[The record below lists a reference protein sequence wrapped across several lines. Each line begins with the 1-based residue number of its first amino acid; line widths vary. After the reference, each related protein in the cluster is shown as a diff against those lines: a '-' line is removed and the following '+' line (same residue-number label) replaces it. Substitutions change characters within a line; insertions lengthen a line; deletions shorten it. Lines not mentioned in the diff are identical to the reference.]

1 MEFAPVC
8 YIFTKNEEG
17 SDRKL
22 TLLSREDLIDFNS
35 DENQDELLLEKR
47 PFEKSYENYLRDWA
61 ERPFYFSN
69 AMSVMDLAMHTGKA
83 SIDSDSGLSKS
94 GEKRRTAV
102 EVQSPWK
109 TGIPFDRIDNGVLV
123 AVGYE
128 GLSAEKKKVRNVALV
143 MQNDGSYIMLIGD
156 EAYTSSSYVKEC
168 IRCQHLAS
176 TMSGD
181 VFVDALRLV

>member
-8 YIFTKNEEG
+8 YICTKNEEG
-17 SDRKL
+17 SDKKL

-35 DENQDELLLEKR
+35 DENQDELSLEKK
-47 PFEKSYENYLRDWA
+47 PFVKSYENYLRDWA

-69 AMSVMDLAMHTGKA
+69 AMSVMDLAMHTGNA

-109 TGIPFDRIDNGVLV
+109 TGIPFDSVDNGVLV

-128 GLSAEKKKVRNVALV
+128 GLNADKKKARSVALF
-143 MQNDGSYIMLIGD
+143 MQNEGSYIMLIGG
-156 EAYTSSSYVKEC
+156 EVYASSSYIKEC
-168 IRCQHLAS
+168 MRCQRLAS

>member
-22 TLLSREDLIDFNS
+22 TLLSRGDLVDFNS
-35 DENQDELLLEKR
+35 DENQDELSLERK
-47 PFEKSYENYLRDWA
+47 PFAKSYESYLRDWA

-83 SIDSDSGLSKS
+83 SIDSDSGSSMS
-94 GEKRRTAV
+94 GGKRRTAV

-109 TGIPFDRIDNGVLV
+109 TGIPFDSFDNGVLV

-128 GLSAEKKKVRNVALV
+128 GLSAEKEKARSVALV
-143 MQNDGSYIMLIGD
+143 MQNEGSYIMLIGD
-156 EAYTSSSYVKEC
+156 EVHTSSSYIKEC
-168 IRCQHLAS
+168 MRCQRLAS

-181 VFVDALRLV
+181 VFVDALRLT